1 MIKKSFIYGV
11 AVEGDNFTDRIK
23 ETNRLMD

>member
-11 AVEGDNFTDRIK
+11 AVKGDNFTDRIK

>member
-11 AVEGDNFTDRIK
+11 AVNGDNFTDRIK